1 MGNAGRKRCRIAFGR
16 CEQGV
21 KKWSVDG
28 EKCFKY
34 WTFLTTDCAVCVQVC
49 PYNRGDGVFDVLW
62 KALAGT
68 RLRHVMKALHVRQLD
83 SKRGTRAWAGLSTVG
98 RKLKPVRWWAGEEEA
113 VEEARRPRAKAT
125 RKPKKKR
132 RAGGKAWKSKATK
145 DGTTAREGAATRK
158 KETAPR

>member
-1 MGNAGRKRCRIAFGR
+1 M
-16 CEQGV
+16 
-21 KKWSVDG
+21 DG

-68 RLRHVMKALHVRQLD
+68 RLRHVMK
-83 SKRGTRAWAGLSTVG
+83 
-98 RKLKPVRWWAGEEEA
+98 PVRWWAGEEEA

-132 RAGGKAWKSKATK
+132 RAGGKAGKSKATK
-145 DGTTAREGAATRK
+145 DDTTAREGAATRK